1 MPKVKIGLIG
11 LGAIGRVHFD
21 CWRNSA
27 HAELVAVSSRNSRT
41 LAGEWGGQ
49 SFNLGDQ
56 AAKRVDLTAFARYAS
71 AEELIADPQVEA
83 VDICLPTPLHAPLA
97 VAALRAGKHVLC
109 EKPMALSLDECAL
122 MERTA
127 QECGRQ
133 LMIGHCLRYW
143 PHYVKAHELLASGDF
158 GRPLYARF
166 HRSSAAPAWGG
177 GSWHMNAAES
187 GGVLDMHIHDV
198 DVAHWWFGPA
208 ESRHTSGLVWDG
220 VSLVIDNAWR
230 YPDDLHVHLHA
241 AWDLH
246 GGAFRH
252 AFRVVLE
259 KATLLYDLALDPHA
273 LQILRGDQ
281 SETLRI
287 EPASAYQLEL
297 DDFAASL
304 NAGRAPTRCTPA
316 DSRLAVE
323 AGLDALRQLGA

>member
-1 MPKVKIGLIG
+1 MGKAKIGLIG
-11 LGAIGRVHFD
+11 LGAIGRVHFA
-21 CWRNSA
+21 CWRKSA
-27 HAELVAVSSRNSRT
+27 HAELVAVSSRNPRT

-56 AAKRVDLTAFARYAS
+56 AAERIDLSPLARHAS
-71 AEELIADPQVEA
+71 AEQLIADPGVDA
-83 VDICLPTPLHAPLA
+83 VDICLPTPLHAPLV
-97 VAALRAGKHVLC
+97 VAALRAGKHVFC
-109 EKPMALSLDECAL
+109 EKPMALSLDECTQ
-122 MERTA
+122 MERVA

-133 LMIGHCLRYW
+133 FMIGHCLRYW
-143 PHYVKAHELLASGDF
+143 PHYVKAHELMAGGEF

-177 GSWHMNAAES
+177 GSWHMNVAQS
-187 GGVLDMHIHDV
+187 GGVLDMHIHDI
-198 DVAHWWFGPA
+198 DVVHWWFGAA
-208 ESRHTSGLVWDG
+208 ESRAATGLVRNG
-220 VSLVIDNAWR
+220 VPLVIDNTWR
-230 YPDDLHVHLHA
+230 YPGGLSVHLHA

-287 EPASAYQLEL
+287 EPASAYQVEL

-323 AGLDALRQLGA
+323 AGLDALRQLGV